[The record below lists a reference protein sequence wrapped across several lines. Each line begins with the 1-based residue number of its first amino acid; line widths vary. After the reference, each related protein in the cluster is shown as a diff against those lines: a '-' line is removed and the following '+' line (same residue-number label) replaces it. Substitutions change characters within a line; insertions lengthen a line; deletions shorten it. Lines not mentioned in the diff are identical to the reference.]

1 MTMTQ
6 KTVLGL
12 ALFLTTMY
20 WAQDAMAHFIW
31 IEAPFEMSRDHEPV
45 VSLYFGE
52 YQESLREEAGG
63 RLDKM
68 DGAKAWVID
77 PKGDRLSLSLEKQGN
92 RFVGVPSRPCPPG
105 RYQVLAEHTEIEVQD
120 LTKQDLGLVKP
131 FYHARAQF
139 ACADGGGISEREKET
154 AQTAPLDILP
164 LNRGIN
170 LAKGEITTGL
180 GTEVAVKAIYQ
191 GNPLPSKSFMVHSP
205 LGWSKEIKTDSQ
217 GIASFLPLWPGRYVF
232 ELVHLEKTAGE
243 FKGKPYHAVRY
254 RTSLTLDVGGERKV
268 TEK

>member
-12 ALFLTTMY
+12 ALFITGAY

-31 IEAPFEMSRDHEPV
+31 IEAPSEMSRDREPF

-52 YQESLREEAGG
+52 YQESIREEAGA

-77 PKGDRLSLSLEKQGN
+77 PKGNRLSLSLEKRGN
-92 RFVGVPSRPCPPG
+92 RFVAVPKSPCPPG
-105 RYQVLAEHTEIEVQD
+105 LYQVVAEHTEIEVQD
-120 LTKQDLGLVKP
+120 LTKQDLGIVKP

-139 ACADGGGISEREKET
+139 LCADDRGIGEREKET
-154 AQTAPLDILP
+154 DQTASLDILP
-164 LNRGIN
+164 LNKGIN

-191 GNPLPSKSFMVHSP
+191 GHPLPSKSFMVHSP

-232 ELVHLEKTAGE
+232 ELLHLEKTPGE
-243 FKGKPYHAVRY
+243 FKGKSYHAVRY
-254 RTSLTLDVGGERKV
+254 RASLTLDVSGERNV